1 MPKGRKITWEELA
14 AQARNNLVPTKK
26 RKSPAHEEHD
36 LQCACVNWFNLVH
49 PNMRLNL
56 FAVPNGGRRDK
67 VTGARLK
74 AEGVRPGVADLILLK
89 QRHGYGALLIEMKT
103 SKGVLSQLQRI
114 WRNHVSLDGYKY
126 VVCRSVQDFI
136 KEVNEYLDEE

>member
-1 MPKGRKITWEELA
+1 MKRRITWEQLL
-14 AQARNNLVPTKK
+14 ARNVVKK
-26 RKSPAHEEHD
+26 KPRKPAHEEHD
-36 LQCACVNWFNLVH
+36 IQAACVHWFDLTH

-74 AEGVRPGVADLILLK
+74 AEGVRAGVSDLILLK

-103 SKGVLSQLQRI
+103 PKGVLSQLQRV
-114 WRNHVSLDGYKY
+114 WRNHITKDGYKH

-136 KEVNEYLDEE
+136 SEINDYLNDEK

>member
-1 MPKGRKITWEELA
+1 MSKPRNTWEQLLA
-14 AQARNNLVPTKK
+14 RQNLLNKK
-26 RKSPAHEEHD
+26 PRKPSHEEHD
-36 LQCACVNWFNLVH
+36 LQCACVNWFNLAH

-67 VTGARLK
+67 TTGARLK
-74 AEGVRPGVADLILLK
+74 AEGVRPGVTDLILLK

-103 SKGVLSQLQRI
+103 AKGVLSQLQRI
-114 WRNHVSLDGYKY
+114 WRDHITKDGYKH

-136 KEVNEYLDEE
+136 REINDYLNEE

>member
-1 MPKGRKITWEELA
+1 MKKISWEELA
-14 AQARNNLVPTKK
+14 ASARSQLKPKK

-36 LQCACVNWFNLVH
+36 LQCACVNWFNLQH

-74 AEGVRPGVADLILLK
+74 AEGVRPGVSDLILLK

-103 SKGVLSQLQRI
+103 AKGVLSQLQRI
-114 WRNHVSLDGYKY
+114 WRNHIQLDGYKY

-136 KEVNEYLDEE
+136 KEVNDYLNEEE

>member
-1 MPKGRKITWEELA
+1 MGKPRITWEQLLA
-14 AQARNNLVPTKK
+14 RQNILKK
-26 RKSPAHEEHD
+26 KPRKPSHEEHD
-36 LQCACVNWFNLVH
+36 LQCACVNWFNLQH

-74 AEGVRPGVADLILLK
+74 AEGVRPGVPDLILLK

-103 SKGVLSQLQRI
+103 PKGVLSQLQRI
-114 WRNHVSLDGYKY
+114 WRDHITKDGYKH

-136 KEVNEYLDEE
+136 NEVENYLNEDQ